1 MTAPTK
7 AQIERA
13 RLICAKYCN
22 DTQIGSYVAE
32 GFIQGRYDGENQMQ
46 IALAALTEAA
56 DEIASLRAR
65 VEAYRLL
72 AVNEGWKHIMVEAYG
87 HREYLRQRVEEVDR
101 KAAGTVASG
110 YDAAAYLRDALKDTP
125 VE

>member
-1 MTAPTK
+1 MTDSPGTLE
-7 AQIERA
+7 ERA
-13 RLICAKYCN
+13 LAIVKAHYPEMPA
-22 DTQIGSYVAE
+22 SYR
-32 GFIQGRYDGENQMQ
+32 GRRYQV
-46 IALAALTEAA
+46 ALAALTEAA

-110 YDAAAYLRDALKDTP
+110 YDAAAYLRDALRDTP